1 MRSTRKKSSV
11 SLGLILGVSTALI
24 TTGGVAA
31 WLAFK
36 SLNVDPNLVQT
47 IPTTPDNPVG
57 DFPSQTSKTVELYW
71 LPSQST
77 DINLVPTPVTLD
89 IKRGETSQ
97 QILTTALQLLLAGP
111 ETESY
116 ATTIPAKTEL
126 LNLTIKEDGIHLNL
140 SQDFTLGGGSAS
152 MTGRL
157 GQIIYTA
164 TTLQPNAA
172 VWIEV
177 QGKPLELLGGEGL
190 MITQPMT
197 RQDFREN
204 FPLEATE

>member
-1 MRSTRKKSSV
+1 MRSTKKKSSI
-11 SLGLILGVSTALI
+11 SLGLIFGVSAALM

-36 SLNVDPNLVQT
+36 SLSVDPNLVHT

-57 DFPSQTSKTVELYW
+57 DLPSQTSQTVELYW

-77 DINLVPTPVTLD
+77 DIDLVPTPVTLD
-89 IKRGETSQ
+89 IDRGETSQ

-111 ETESY
+111 EAETY
-116 ATTIPAKTEL
+116 ATTIPDQTEL
-126 LNLTIKEDGIHLNL
+126 LNLTIQEDGIHLNL

-152 MTGRL
+152 MTARL
-157 GQIIYTA
+157 GQIIYTS
-164 TTLQPNAA
+164 TTLNPDAA

-190 MITQPMT
+190 IISQPMT
-197 RQDFREN
+197 RQDFD
-204 FPLEATE
+204 EAFGDL

>member
-1 MRSTRKKSSV
+1 M
-11 SLGLILGVSTALI
+11 
-24 TTGGVAA
+24 
-31 WLAFK
+31 
-36 SLNVDPNLVQT
+36 NVDPNLVQT

-111 ETESY
+111 EAESY

-140 SQDFTLGGGSAS
+140 SQDLTLGGGSAS
-152 MTGRL
+152 MTARL

-190 MITQPMT
+190 MIGQPMT
-197 RQDFREN
+197 RQDFEEN
-204 FPLEATE
+204 FVLEATE